1 MRAVS
6 NAIVA
11 IFVASEPAA
20 LPWPSTGSDPSAPR
34 PVGLRRGKKR
44 RSVFFVF
51 GIDDQRRLGK
61 PEDLLGA
68 GRIERVHGGE
78 RPSDAAIAPLR
89 IANPLAQGLGASCHV
104 IEGLAETGP
113 FGFDSGEDFADR
125 PGLALQRQCQMADP
139 DAVQETGQ

>member
-1 MRAVS
+1 MRAVC

-11 IFVASEPAA
+11 IFVASELAA

-34 PVGLRRGKKR
+34 PVGLRRGKER
-44 RSVFFVF
+44 RGVLVVFVF
-51 GIDDQRRLGK
+51 GVDQYRRLGK
-61 PEDLLGA
+61 PEDLTGA

-89 IANPLAQGLGASCHV
+89 IADPLAQGLGASCHV

-113 FGFDSGEDFADR
+113 FG
-125 PGLALQRQCQMADP
+125 
-139 DAVQETGQ
+139 